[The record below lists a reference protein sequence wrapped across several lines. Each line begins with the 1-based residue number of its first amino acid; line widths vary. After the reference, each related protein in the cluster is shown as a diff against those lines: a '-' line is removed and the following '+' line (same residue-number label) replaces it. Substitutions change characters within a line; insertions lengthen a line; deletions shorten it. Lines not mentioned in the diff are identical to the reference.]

1 MSSTLQS
8 ITEHL
13 RRDPF
18 VKSAAIKNVNGTMIV
33 ECKLYDNRTTYYDK
47 DGNLIDKP
55 EKTNE

>member
-18 VKSAAIKNVNGTMIV
+18 VKSAAIKNVNETMIV

>member
-18 VKSAAIKNVNGTMIV
+18 VKSAEIKNVNGTMIV